1 MVGVLKITKV
11 NTLLINLRIN
21 YENNNQLK
29 LNIKK
34 FKIIK
39 EIEIISQIKLTLIYM

>member
-1 MVGVLKITKV
+1 V
-11 NTLLINLRIN
+11 NTLSINLRIN

-34 FKIIK
+34 FKIKK
-39 EIEIISQIKLTLIYM
+39 EIAIILQIKLTLIYM